1 MRLTGSQRE
10 AGRRWLLSLR
20 RCAIWLLAA
29 MSIAGCS
36 LFGGDDEEELQPTE
50 LLKFKQTLEVKRLWS
65 TKLGDGTEFLRIA
78 LSPAGDGNRI
88 YAASYDG
95 KVSAYDPKNGKR
107 IW

>member
-1 MRLTGSQRE
+1 
-10 AGRRWLLSLR
+10 
-20 RCAIWLLAA
+20 

-95 KVSAYDPKNGKR
+95 KVSAYDPKNGK
-107 IW
+107 IV